1 MVMFTVPG
9 KPQGKARPRFAR
21 IGNHVRTYTPK
32 ETVEYERRIREAFW
46 AAAPSYVITGKPCGV
61 IVMAYFPIP
70 SSASKKKRWEMEMG
84 FVRPTVKPDGDNIL
98 KAVKDSLSGVFY
110 IDDKQVVSESVQKYY
125 APEGCLK
132 IVLYEVEAEQIE

>member
-32 ETVEYERRIREAFW
+32 ETAEYERRIRDAFL
-46 AAAPSYVITGKPCGV
+46 AAAPGHEITDKPCGV

-70 SSASKKKRWEMEMG
+70 SSASKKRRLGMEMG
-84 FVRPTVKPDGDNIL
+84 LIRPTVKPDGDNII
-98 KAVKDSLSGVFY
+98 KVVKDALSGYFY
-110 IDDKQVVSESVQKYY
+110 LDDKQVVSESVQKYY

-132 IVLYEVEAEQIE
+132 ITLYEVLE